1 MEENLFDEQ
10 NPFGFIMADAL
21 PLVPKNDGGGS
32 ASANDSAC
40 IFRQRKTLKPL
51 IYKVSALVR
60 MTGVEPT

>member
-21 PLVPKNDGGGS
+21 PRIPKNDGGGS
-32 ASANDSAC
+32 ASANDFSC
-40 IFRQRKTLKPL
+40 VFRQRKTPKPL
-51 IYKVSALVR
+51 IIKAPALVR